1 MTDYAVVNAPIQRR
15 TSNIGLY
22 DNLKSSI
29 EDLSGLDMSKCK
41 GPLQFLSPQNY
52 ILMFLFLIFIIKLEL
67 REGRISQ
74 RSWACRR
81 G

>member
-29 EDLSGLDMSKCK
+29 EDLSGLDI
-41 GPLQFLSPQNY
+41 QFLSPQNY

-74 RSWACRR
+74 RSWTCRR